1 MKNRLFIILAAAVMV
16 MACGGRT
23 YDVEV
28 IPIQDNA
35 YPRLMARALFPEA
48 PDSLFESLGL
58 QDGIPSS
65 VCAFLVRTE
74 GKNILFDA
82 ANGAPDSRL
91 MSVLD
96 SCGVAPA
103 AVDYIFITHMHGDHI
118 GGLMKDGV
126 ASFPN
131 ADLFI
136 NKVEYDAWM
145 ANPQVSLLAMA
156 KAYEGR
162 LRTFGIADH
171 LPCGVEA
178 VEAYGHT
185 AGHTAYKVGNN
196 LIVGD
201 IMHGVALQLEY
212 PQYCAR
218 FDADHEQS
226 VNTRKEIL
234 KMGRDNGLIL
244 YGMHFPAPYFITNP
258 CATFKR

>member
-1 MKNRLFIILAAAVMV
+1 MKTRFFSILAAALMIA
-16 MACGGRT
+16 ACGGRSS
-23 YDVEV
+23 DVEV
-28 IPIQDNA
+28 FPIQDNA
-35 YPRLMARALFPEA
+35 NPRLMARALFTEA

-65 VCAFLVRTE
+65 VCAFLVKAD

-91 MSVLD
+91 MSVMD
-96 SCGVAPA
+96 SCGVAPD

-118 GGLMKDGV
+118 GGLMKDG
-126 ASFPN
+126 AAAFPN
-131 ADLFI
+131 AELYI

-145 ANPQVSLLAMA
+145 AAPQESLLAMA

-162 LRTFGIADH
+162 LKTFAVSDV

-178 VEAYGHT
+178 IEAYGHT
-185 AGHTAYKVGNN
+185 AGHTVYKVGNN

-201 IMHGVALQLEY
+201 IMHGVALQLEH

-226 VNTRKEIL
+226 IRIRKEIL
-234 KMGRDNGLIL
+234 NMGKEQRLKI
-244 YGMHFPAPYFITNP
+244 YGMHFPSPYFLQ
-258 CATFKR
+258 

>member
-1 MKNRLFIILAAAVMV
+1 MKTRFFSILAAALMIA
-16 MACGGRT
+16 ACGGRSS
-23 YDVEV
+23 DVEV
-28 IPIQDNA
+28 FPIQDNA
-35 YPRLMARALFPEA
+35 NPRLMARALFTEA

-65 VCAFLVRTE
+65 VCAFLVKAD

-91 MSVLD
+91 MSVMD
-96 SCGVAPA
+96 SCGVAPD

-118 GGLMKDGV
+118 GGLMKDG
-126 ASFPN
+126 AAAFPN
-131 ADLFI
+131 AELYI

-145 ANPQVSLLAMA
+145 AAPQESLLAMA

-162 LRTFGIADH
+162 LKTFAITDV

-178 VEAYGHT
+178 IEAYGHT

-201 IMHGVALQLEY
+201 IMHGVALQLEH

-226 VNTRKEIL
+226 IRIRKEIL
-234 KMGRDNGLIL
+234 NMGKEQRLKI
-244 YGMHFPAPYFITNP
+244 YGMHFPSPYFLQ
-258 CATFKR
+258 

>member
-1 MKNRLFIILAAAVMV
+1 MKTRFFSILAAALMIA
-16 MACGGRT
+16 ACGGRSS
-23 YDVEV
+23 DVEV
-28 IPIQDNA
+28 FPIQDNA
-35 YPRLMARALFPEA
+35 NPRLMARALFTEA

-65 VCAFLVRTE
+65 VCAFLVKAD

-82 ANGAPDSRL
+82 ANGTPDSRL
-91 MSVLD
+91 MSVMD
-96 SCGVAPA
+96 SCGVSPD

-118 GGLMKDGV
+118 GGLMKDG
-126 ASFPN
+126 AAAFPN
-131 ADLFI
+131 AELYI

-145 ANPQVSLLAMA
+145 AAPQESLLAMA

-162 LRTFGIADH
+162 LKTFAITDV

-178 VEAYGHT
+178 IEAYGHT

-201 IMHGVALQLEY
+201 IMHGVALQLEH

-226 VNTRKEIL
+226 IRTRKEIL
-234 KMGRDNGLIL
+234 NMGKEQRLKI
-244 YGMHFPAPYFITNP
+244 YGMHFPAPYFLQ
-258 CATFKR
+258 

>member
-1 MKNRLFIILAAAVMV
+1 MAMKTRFFSILAAALMIA
-16 MACGGRT
+16 ACGGRSS
-23 YDVEV
+23 DVEV
-28 IPIQDNA
+28 FPIQDNA
-35 YPRLMARALFPEA
+35 NPRLMARALFTEA

-65 VCAFLVRTE
+65 VCAFLVKVD

-91 MSVLD
+91 MSVMD
-96 SCGVAPA
+96 SYGVSPD

-118 GGLMKDGV
+118 GGLMKDDT
-126 ASFPN
+126 AAFPN
-131 ADLFI
+131 AELYI

-145 ANPQVSLLAMA
+145 AVPQESLLAMA

-162 LRTFGIADH
+162 LKTFAITDV

-178 VEAYGHT
+178 IEAYGHT

-201 IMHGVALQLEY
+201 IMHGVALQLEH

-218 FDADHEQS
+218 FDADHKQS
-226 VNTRKEIL
+226 IRTRKEIL
-234 KMGRDNGLIL
+234 NMGKEQRLKI
-244 YGMHFPAPYFITNP
+244 YGMHFPAPYFLQ
-258 CATFKR
+258 